1 MLLEEKKKKT
11 IVTIELWAR
20 SQNIKIKSFR
30 QLGPQSHEEVLK
42 YRIVTR
48 KERKKGCKCNCR
60 ARDLGFDSRVEQ
72 KYLLLGTFR
81 FSENYSTE
89 SGNVPGSKYYNDVL
103 YTIHVQF
110 NALISITIACTT
122 T

>member
-11 IVTIELWAR
+11 IVTIELWA
-20 SQNIKIKSFR
+20 
-30 QLGPQSHEEVLK
+30 
-42 YRIVTR
+42 R